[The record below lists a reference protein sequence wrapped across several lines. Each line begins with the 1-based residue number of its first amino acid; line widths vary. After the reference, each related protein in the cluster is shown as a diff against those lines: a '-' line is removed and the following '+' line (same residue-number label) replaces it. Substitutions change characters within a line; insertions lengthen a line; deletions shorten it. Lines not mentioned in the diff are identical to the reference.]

1 MGGLQLKIA
10 IDAMGG
16 DLAPRAAMEG
26 TVLAAR
32 EFSRSE
38 FVLVGREPDL
48 AKEEIALPGN
58 VSILH
63 AEGVIE
69 TASEPVRSV
78 RRQRD
83 SSLVVSTELVR
94 DGVVDG
100 MVSAGNTGAFMV
112 SGLLNVGRMPGM
124 DRAALGVLLP
134 TFAGRGMLLLDAG
147 ANTDCNETHL
157 LQFARM
163 GQAYVRLTQDVAEP
177 RVGLLNIGSEQG
189 KGNELCKAAHPLL
202 ASGVPSFVG
211 NVEAREMLMGVCDVV
226 VCDGF
231 VGNVL
236 VKFFEGVGQGLLS
249 SLRSIFTASAL
260 TRLAALPL
268 AGGLR
273 EFRRR
278 FDYVEYGGAP
288 FLGVRGVLVKAH
300 GSSSARAFVSVI
312 RQAHRMHESGLVRAL
327 EDELAKET
335 ER

>member
-1 MGGLQLKIA
+1 MGGLQLRIA

-32 EFSRSE
+32 EYAQTE
-38 FVLVGREPDL
+38 FLLVGREADL
-48 AKEEIALPGN
+48 AQQKIALPAN
-58 VSILH
+58 VSIVH
-63 AEGVIE
+63 ATDVIE

-78 RRQRD
+78 RRQRN
-83 SSLVVSTELVR
+83 SSLVMCTELVR
-94 DGVVDG
+94 DGAVDG
-100 MVSAGNTGAFMV
+100 MVSAGNTGALMV
-112 SGLLNVGRMPGM
+112 AGLLNVGRMPGM
-124 DRAALGVLLP
+124 DRAALGIVLP
-134 TFAGRGMLLLDAG
+134 TFAGRGVLLLDAG

-163 GQAYVRLTQDVAEP
+163 GQAYVRLTLDVAEP
-177 RVGLLNIGSEQG
+177 RVGLLNIGNEQN

-202 ASGVPSFVG
+202 AKQVPSFVG
-211 NVEAREMLMGVCDVV
+211 NVEARDMLMGVCDVI

-249 SLRSIFTASAL
+249 NLKSIFTASTL
-260 TRLAALPL
+260 TRLASLPL
-268 AGGLR
+268 AGGVR

-288 FLGVRGVLVKAH
+288 FLGVSGVLVKAH
-300 GSSSARAFVSVI
+300 GSSTPNAFVSVI
-312 RQAHRMHESGLVRAL
+312 RQAHRMHESGLIQAL
-327 EDELAKET
+327 EVELAKET

>member
-1 MGGLQLKIA
+1 
-10 IDAMGG
+10 MGG
-16 DLAPRAAMEG
+16 DLAPRAVMEG

-32 EFSRSE
+32 EYVQTE
-38 FVLVGREPDL
+38 FLLVGREGDL
-48 AKEEIALPGN
+48 AKQGVALPAN
-58 VSILH
+58 ITLLH
-63 AEGVIE
+63 ADDVIE

-78 RRQRD
+78 RRQRN
-83 SSLVVSTELVR
+83 SSLVVCTELVR

-112 SGLLNVGRMPGM
+112 AGLLNVGRMTGM
-124 DRAALGVLLP
+124 DRAALGIILP
-134 TFAGRGMLLLDAG
+134 TFAGHGVLLLDAG

-163 GQAYVRLTQDVAEP
+163 GQAYVRLTLDVAQP
-177 RVGLLNIGSEQG
+177 RVGLLNIGSEEG

-202 ASGVPSFVG
+202 SAQIPSFVG
-211 NVEAREMLMGVCDVV
+211 NVEAREMLMGVCDVI

-249 SLRSIFTASAL
+249 SLKSIFSASPL
-260 TRLAALPL
+260 TKLASLPL
-268 AGGLR
+268 VGGVR
-273 EFRRR
+273 SFRQR
-278 FDYVEYGGAP
+278 FDYAEYGGAP

-300 GSSSARAFVSVI
+300 GSSTPRAFLSVI

-327 EDELAKET
+327 EQELSKGT
-335 ER
+335 QG